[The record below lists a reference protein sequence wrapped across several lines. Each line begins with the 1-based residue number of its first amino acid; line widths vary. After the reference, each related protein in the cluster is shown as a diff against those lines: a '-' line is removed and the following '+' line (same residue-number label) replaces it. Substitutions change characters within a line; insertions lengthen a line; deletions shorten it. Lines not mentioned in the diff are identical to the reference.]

1 MNYDEGLKERLN
13 IIKIFERETINY
25 EESIYALQK
34 VKTRKIAKN
43 IKNLPK
49 EIQKK
54 IYIYSIKR
62 YYRNHLLRTPRF
74 TLYNEYINH
83 MNRMKKKVIIDN
95 VHFLHL
101 DCNTLPEN
109 KKYIVGCQCDYCV
122 NYQSDLKEVVYKS
135 VNGRLSRFINRLGGQ
150 GIDSFCN
157 GVVSPNEFYE
167 YDYHT
172 YLSGYNFKK
181 KALKKNPLYS
191 L

>member
-34 VKTRKIAKN
+34 VKTREMAKN

-74 TLYNEYINH
+74 TLYNEYINP
-83 MNRMKKKVIIDN
+83 V
-95 VHFLHL
+95 
-101 DCNTLPEN
+101 
-109 KKYIVGCQCDYCV
+109 
-122 NYQSDLKEVVYKS
+122 
-135 VNGRLSRFINRLGGQ
+135 
-150 GIDSFCN
+150 
-157 GVVSPNEFYE
+157 
-167 YDYHT
+167 
-172 YLSGYNFKK
+172 
-181 KALKKNPLYS
+181 KAPDRSNPQALFAPI
-191 L
+191 LF